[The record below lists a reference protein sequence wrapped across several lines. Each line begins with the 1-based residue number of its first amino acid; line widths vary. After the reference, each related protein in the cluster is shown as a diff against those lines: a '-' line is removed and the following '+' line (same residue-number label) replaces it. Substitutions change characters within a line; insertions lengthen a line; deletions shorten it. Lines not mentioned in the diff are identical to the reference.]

1 MSFDYKKLIENI
13 LEIPNEREWFEF
25 KTNNPLIEDLGK
37 YISALSNSACLC
49 NKKFAYLFW
58 GISDNKE
65 VVGTTFDPIKTK
77 KGNQDLENWLQ
88 QMLRPTVNF
97 RFDEVDYSGN
107 KVVILTI
114 PCAITEPVKF
124 QNIAYIR
131 VGSHNQKLMDY
142 PDRERCMWNILSN
155 RDFEDG
161 IAADSLSYEEVLSL
175 LDFAKYY
182 EILEK
187 PLPEQKKNFLDAL
200 ISEKFVLKNDD
211 LSYAVTNLGAL
222 LIAKNIKSFPS
233 VARKSVRIIQYKEKD
248 RTETISEIEIK
259 KGYVLG
265 FTEIINQIITIL
277 PRNEVIKNAIRQDVP
292 LYPDI
297 AIRELVANA
306 LVHQDLT
313 ISGTGPTVEI
323 FSDRIEITSPGIPLI
338 DPIRFIDEPPQTR
351 NEKICTFMRRVGI
364 CEERGSGIDKVVKYV
379 EMYQL
384 PAPDFKTKTNHTV
397 AYLYA
402 PIPFKEM
409 GREDRVRACYQ
420 HASLLYIANQKM
432 TNTSLRE
439 RFGLS
444 DKSYTTASKIISD
457 TLQDKLI
464 KPAEQNSASK
474 RDIKYIPF
482 WG

>member
-1 MSFDYKKLIENI
+1 MSFNYTNLITNLLEN
-13 LEIPNEREWFEF
+13 PNEREWFEF
-25 KTNNPLIEDLGK
+25 KTNNPLKEDMGK

-49 NKKFAYLFW
+49 NKKCAYLVW
-58 GISDNKE
+58 GISDSKDI
-65 VVGTTFDPIKTK
+65 VGTTFNPLIAK

-97 RFDEVDYSGN
+97 KFEEVEYN
-107 KVVILTI
+107 EKRLVVLTI
-114 PCAITEPVKF
+114 PCAIAEPVKF
-124 QNIAYIR
+124 QNVAYIR
-131 VGSHNQKLMDY
+131 VGSHNQKLSDF

-155 RDFEDG
+155 KDFEDG
-161 IAADSLSYEEVLSL
+161 IAIDSLSYEEVLEA
-175 LDFAKYY
+175 LDFTKYY
-182 EILEK
+182 ELLK
-187 PLPEQKKNFLDAL
+187 LPLPEEKKYFLDTL

-211 LSYAVTNLGAL
+211 SSFAITNLGAL
-222 LIAKNIKSFPS
+222 LIAQNLQMFPT
-233 VARKSVRIIQYKEKD
+233 VARKAVRIIQYKGRD
-248 RTETISEIEIK
+248 RTETISEVQGR
-259 KGYVLG
+259 KGYVSG
-265 FTEIINQIITIL
+265 FSGMIKHIAAIL
-277 PRNEVIKNAIRQDVP
+277 PRNEVIEQAIRQDVP

-313 ISGTGPTVEI
+313 ISGTGPTIEI
-323 FSDRIEITSPGIPLI
+323 FSDRIEITNPGIPLI
-338 DPIRFIDEPPQTR
+338 EPIRFIDEPPQTR
-351 NEKICTFMRRVGI
+351 NEKVCAFMRRVGI

-384 PAPDFKTKTNHTV
+384 PAPDFKIKTNHTV
-397 AYLYA
+397 AFLYA

-420 HASLLYIANQKM
+420 HASLMYIANQRM

-444 DKSYTTASKIISD
+444 DKSYTTASKIIAD
-457 TLQDKLI
+457 TMQDKLI
-464 KPAEQNSASK
+464 KQVEQASASK

>member
-1 MSFDYKKLIENI
+1 MSFNYKKLIENL
-13 LEIPNEREWFEF
+13 LENPNEREWFEF
-25 KTNNPLIEDLGK
+25 KTNNPLNEGLGK

-49 NKKFAYLFW
+49 KKEFAYLVW
-58 GISDNKE
+58 GISDNKDII
-65 VVGTTFDPIKTK
+65 GTAVNPLTSK

-97 RFDEVDYSGN
+97 KFEEVDYNGTRL
-107 KVVILTI
+107 VVLVI
-114 PCAITEPVKF
+114 PCALAEPVKF
-124 QNIAYIR
+124 QNVAYIR
-131 VGSHNQKLMDY
+131 VGSHNQKLSDY

-155 RDFEDG
+155 KDFEDG
-161 IAADSLSYEEVLSL
+161 IAIDSLSYEEVLSL
-175 LDFAKYY
+175 LDFTKYY
-182 EILEK
+182 EILK
-187 PLPEQKKNFLDAL
+187 LPLPEEKRFFLDAL

-211 LSYAVTNLGAL
+211 SSYSITNLGAL
-222 LIAKNIKSFPS
+222 LIAQNIQSFPT
-233 VARKSVRIIQYKEKD
+233 VARKAVRIIQYKGKD
-248 RTETISEIEIK
+248 RTETISEVEGK
-259 KGYVLG
+259 KGYISG
-265 FTEIINQIITIL
+265 FSGMMKHIAAIL
-277 PRNEVIKNAIRQDVP
+277 PRNEVIEQAIRQDVP

-323 FSDRIEITSPGIPLI
+323 FSDRIEITNPGVPLI

-351 NEKICTFMRRVGI
+351 NEKICAFMRRVGI
-364 CEERGSGIDKVVKYV
+364 CEERGSGIDKVIKSV
-379 EMYQL
+379 EIYQL

-397 AYLYA
+397 AFLYA
-402 PIPFKEM
+402 PVPFKEM

-420 HASLLYIANQKM
+420 HASLMYIANQRM

-444 DKSYTTASKIISD
+444 DKSHTTASKIIAD
-457 TLQDKLI
+457 TMQDGLI
-464 KPAEQNSASK
+464 KQVEQTSASK